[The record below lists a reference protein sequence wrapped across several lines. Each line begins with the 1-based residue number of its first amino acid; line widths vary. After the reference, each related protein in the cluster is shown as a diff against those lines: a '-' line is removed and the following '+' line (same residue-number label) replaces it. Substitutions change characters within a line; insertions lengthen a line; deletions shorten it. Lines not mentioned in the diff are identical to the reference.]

1 MPNPFSTLRT
11 KDIPALLGFALLYAL
26 LVMLVLAY
34 LTADGN
40 ISPVWIPSGLGVV
53 ALLLGGRKYL
63 PAIFFGAL
71 FAYVAVGRPFAPS
84 ALIALSNVVEPL
96 VVAWMLSV
104 SGRFDIKL
112 DKAMDY
118 LWLVIA
124 GTFASGV
131 AAAMGVS
138 TLLFNGIITA
148 AQFPH
153 GMMLWWMGNLLGIV
167 LITPLI
173 LIWRTWPGSW
183 FKSPARILETAAL
196 LGSSMLLAGM
206 IFNDWLGGMTG
217 LTQISHLMLLPVAW
231 AALRF
236 GRHGVSLILLQA
248 ALQALLGAINGTGH
262 FATDLAD
269 SELVNFWSYVTTGSF
284 VGIVLATVYHE
295 RRQNEHKLAESQ
307 AQMQAILDH
316 APVGIWLVGTDGRYR
331 FVNKQFCEAVGIPE
345 QSFLETDNL
354 RELMGTE
361 MADNCLRSDRACI
374 EQDKPHVSQETM
386 TLADGRPHV
395 LEVTKAKLRDR
406 DGKATGVIGIS
417 MDITAR
423 KQAEEM
429 VWRQANYDMLTG
441 LPNRHMFRDRI
452 DLAIKKSHRSG
463 MTMALLLID
472 LDRFK
477 EVNDTLGHDMG
488 DKLLVEAAQ
497 RVVSCV
503 RETDTVA
510 RLGGDEFTVILP
522 ELESSDIVGRIAQNI
537 IDKLTAPFT
546 LGQDIAYVSASI
558 GIALYPS
565 DATDIESLLK
575 HADQAMYLSKDQGRN
590 RFSYFTPALQQ
601 NAQKRLHLTNDL
613 RSALAGGQLRLHY
626 QPIVELATGNIHKAE
641 ALVRWQHPTLGLI
654 GPAEF
659 IPLAE
664 ESGLIV
670 DIGDWVFHQA
680 AHQSKRWQVAH
691 HAGFQISVNKSPMQF
706 RSNES
711 AANKWLPLL
720 LELGL
725 EGGSISIEI
734 TEGLLLNA
742 EGNTKSKLSAYRDA
756 GVQIAIDDFGT
767 GYSSLAY
774 LREFDIDHLK
784 IDQSF
789 VRNMENDPDSL
800 ALCEAIIVMAHK
812 LGLKVIAE
820 GVETEAQRDLLKRAG
835 CDYAQGYLFSR
846 PVPAEELE
854 VLLVRGNTIDGIA

>member
-1 MPNPFSTLRT
+1 MQNPFSSLRT
-11 KDIPALLGFALLYAL
+11 KDILPLLGFALLYAL
-26 LVMLVLAY
+26 LVRLVLSY
-34 LTADGN
+34 LTTDGN
-40 ISPVWIPSGLGVV
+40 ISAVWIPSGLGVAAV
-53 ALLLGGRKYL
+53 LLGGRKYL
-63 PAIFFGAL
+63 LPVFLGAL
-71 FAYVAVGRPFAPS
+71 LAYVAAGRPLVAS
-84 ALIALSNVVEPL
+84 SLVALSNIAEPL
-96 VVAWMLSV
+96 VVLWLLSR
-104 SGRFDIKL
+104 SDRFDLKL
-112 DKAMDY
+112 DKARDY

-124 GTFASGV
+124 GTLASGV
-131 AAAMGVS
+131 AAAIGAS
-138 TLLFNGIITA
+138 TLLSSGIVTA

-153 GMMLWWMGNLLGIV
+153 GLMLWWMGNLLGIV
-167 LITPLI
+167 LITPLL
-173 LIWRTWPGSW
+173 LIWRTWPGGW
-183 FKSPARILETAAL
+183 FKTPARMLETGAL
-196 LGSSMLLAGM
+196 LATSVLLAGM
-206 IFNDWLGGMTG
+206 IFNGWLSELLD
-217 LTQISHLMLLPVAW
+217 LTQRSHLMLLPVAW
-231 AALRF
+231 AAIRF
-236 GRHGVSLILLQA
+236 GRHGVSLLLLQA
-248 ALQALLGAINGTGH
+248 ALQALLGAIGSTGH
-262 FATDLAD
+262 FANDIAET
-269 SELVNFWSYVTTGSF
+269 ELVNYWSYVMTGSF
-284 VGIVLATVYHE
+284 VGIVLATIFHE
-295 RRQNEHKLAESQ
+295 RRQNERRLAESQ

-316 APVGIWLVGTDGRYR
+316 APVGIWLVGADGRYR
-331 FVNKQFCEAVGIPE
+331 FVNKQFCESVGIPE

-354 RELMGTE
+354 RELMGRE
-361 MADNCLRSDRACI
+361 MAENCLHSDHACM

-395 LEVTKAKLRDR
+395 LEITKAKLRDR
-406 DGKATGVIGIS
+406 DGKITGVIGIS
-417 MDITAR
+417 MDVTAR

-429 VWRQANYDMLTG
+429 VWRQANFDMLTG

-452 DLAIKKSHRSG
+452 TLEIRKSQRSG

-488 DKLLVEAAQ
+488 DRLLVEAAQ
-497 RVVSCV
+497 RIVGCV
-503 RETDTVA
+503 RGSDTVA

-522 ELESSDIVGRIAQNI
+522 ELEHSESIGRIAQNI
-537 IDKLTAPFT
+537 IDRLTAPFT
-546 LGQDIAYVSASI
+546 LGQDVAYVSASI
-558 GIALYPS
+558 GIALYPD
-565 DATDIESLLK
+565 DAADIDSLLK
-575 HADQAMYLSKDQGRN
+575 HADQAMYLSKDLGRN

-613 RSALAGGQLRLHY
+613 RNALAGGQLRLHY
-626 QPIVELATGNIHKAE
+626 QPIVELATGDIHKAE

-654 GPAEF
+654 GPADF

-664 ESGLIV
+664 ETGLIV

-680 AHQSKRWQVAH
+680 AHQSKRWQVSHNSA
-691 HAGFQISVNKSPMQF
+691 FQISVNKSPMQF

-711 AANKWLPLL
+711 AASTWLPLMQ
-720 LELGL
+720 ELGL
-725 EGGSISIEI
+725 AGRGISIEI
-734 TEGLLLNA
+734 TEGLLLHA

-820 GVETEAQRDLLKRAG
+820 GVETVAQRDLLKNAG

-854 VLLVRGNTIDGIA
+854 VLLEHKRNLE